1 MIFVSTTYPRQKKS
15 NLEKVLNQLN
25 RLQIDGIEIGST
37 HKYETKKNLKKIIK
51 NNKKKMLYVHNF
63 FPPSKDDK
71 FVINIA
77 STNKS
82 IKKNSLDM
90 IISNIDFCKDIGAR
104 LYTIHPGFLSQ
115 PVPKTDFIKNNY
127 DFDFDKNHVSNKSVA
142 FENMVKSLKKIIN
155 YANKKKIKIAI
166 ETEGSNKKKNY
177 LIMQEPNEYKRL
189 FKEIPRNLFINLN
202 LSHTYFASNYLKF
215 SMKSFIKFFHNYI
228 VAIEISDNDGFN
240 DQHKPLFTQ
249 SKYLPYLNL
258 FKKRIPVILEFRNA
272 KLSDIKNSIKLLQNH
287 NEKKPNYIK
296 Q

>member
-37 HKYETKKNLKKIIK
+37 HKYETKQNLKKIIK
-51 NNKKKMLYVHNF
+51 NNQKKIFYVHNF

-77 STNKS
+77 STNAG

-90 IISNIDFCKDIGAR
+90 IISNIDFCKDIGAQ

-127 DFDFDKNHVSNKSVA
+127 DFDFDKNYVSNKSEA
-142 FENMVKSLKKIIN
+142 FENMVKSLKKITN
-155 YANKKKIKIAI
+155 YANKKKIKLAI

-189 FKEIPRNLFINLN
+189 FKEIPKYLFINLN

-215 SMKSFIKFFHNYI
+215 SMKSFIKLLHNRI

-240 DQHKPLFTQ
+240 DQHKPLFNK
-249 SKYLPYLNL
+249 SKYLPYLDL
-258 FKKRIPVILEFRNA
+258 LKKRIPVILEFRNA
-272 KLSDIKNSIKLLQNH
+272 KLSDIKNSIKLVQNH
-287 NEKKPNYIK
+287 NEKKQNNFK
-296 Q
+296 